1 MPTLWRLTQDEIV
14 ACRYFVFS
22 LSPALI
28 MLPLILLAFLS
39 FSTVV
44 PLRLAISMSVSPFF
58 TVTVWLLLS
67 LLFLLLFFELLSSL
81 RLFLFSLLLEEFEEV
96 VFFLEMLADEV
107 ESFDLFWLTA

>member
-14 ACRYFVFS
+14 ACCYFVFS
-22 LSPALI
+22 LSPALM

-44 PLRLAISMSVSPFF
+44 PLRLAISMSVSPFL

-81 RLFLFSLLLEEFEEV
+81 RLFLFFPLLEEFEEV
-96 VFFLEMLADEV
+96 VFLLEMLADEV